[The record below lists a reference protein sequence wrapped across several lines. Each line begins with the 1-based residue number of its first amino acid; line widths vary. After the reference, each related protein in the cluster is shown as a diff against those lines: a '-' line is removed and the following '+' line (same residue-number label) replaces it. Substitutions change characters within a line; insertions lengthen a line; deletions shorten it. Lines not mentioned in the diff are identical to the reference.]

1 MRQSERRGAEH
12 CHAPILGLPRF
23 SVLGHPVTEGLNMPR
38 DRLGNVLPGDG
49 AHARKT
55 GFDLAKFVDG
65 DIDTAMDGHTADS
78 DAEARDPVTTV

>member
-1 MRQSERRGAEH
+1 MRQNERRSTEH

-23 SVLGHPVTEGLNMPR
+23 SVLGHPVTERFNMPC

-49 AHARKT
+49 THARKA

-65 DIDTAMDGHTADS
+65 DIDTAMDCHAADS
-78 DAEARDPVTTV
+78 VAQPCDPLTAV